1 MTGTSTNRIAWYGTI
16 AILLLTIAAVACSN
30 DSVDPVVAVCDEVF
44 AIDDDVLAERLSADQ
59 LKSRLD
65 NLEFELLPEVRGEVE
80 DAVDRFIWNAREVAE
95 SSTYDYPTFQVLN
108 YLDTYEQMAAH
119 VHAFEAVNDVRWN
132 CAAVGREWVGDAP
145 VITEHVSQ
153 RGIEYGKYTINE
165 LIEFGEALFVA
176 SFNSLDGAGRP
187 GLTGAGESRTR
198 RKSPDNFNRI
208 SGPDSNACSG
218 CHNMPAAGGGGDN
231 VANVF
236 VRGQEFDFVD
246 FDNQLDDR
254 NEVEFEDAVVN
265 LRNVANE
272 RNTLGMFGSGLIE
285 LLAREMTTDLHAIRD
300 EALEAAQESDQP
312 VPAELVTKGVRFGS
326 ITAHSSGFIDTTLV
340 EGVDYDLIIRPFHQ
354 KGVVTSLRAFT
365 NNALNHHHGLQN
377 YERTGAGKD
386 PDGDGVKNE
395 ITPGDSTA
403 LVVFQATLPTPIQ
416 LLPNTKNARAV
427 VTKGEQLFTSIGCA
441 VCHVQEMPLRSL
453 IFTEPG
459 PYNSGSDLGPG
470 QVDALLEFDLADFS
484 PDFPRNSD
492 GDYLIPVFTDLK
504 RHKMGPDLNNE
515 VLEQDDVPT
524 DEWLTRKLWGF
535 ASEPPF
541 LHHGRATLIS
551 EAVEAHGGASQ
562 PARDAFTNLSEE
574 DRNSLIEFLKTLQID
589 SSS

>member
-1 MTGTSTNRIAWYGTI
+1 
-16 AILLLTIAAVACSN
+16 
-30 DSVDPVVAVCDEVF
+30 
-44 AIDDDVLAERLSADQ
+44 
-59 LKSRLD
+59 
-65 NLEFELLPEVRGEVE
+65 
-80 DAVDRFIWNAREVAE
+80 
-95 SSTYDYPTFQVLN
+95 
-108 YLDTYEQMAAH
+108 
-119 VHAFEAVNDVRWN
+119 
-132 CAAVGREWVGDAP
+132 
-145 VITEHVSQ
+145 
-153 RGIEYGKYTINE
+153 
-165 LIEFGEALFVA
+165 
-176 SFNSLDGAGRP
+176 
-187 GLTGAGESRTR
+187 
-198 RKSPDNFNRI
+198 
-208 SGPDSNACSG
+208 
-218 CHNMPAAGGGGDN
+218 MPAAGGGGDN

>member
-1 MTGTSTNRIAWYGTI
+1 MTGALMNRSALYGLL
-16 AILLLTIAAVACSN
+16 AVILLAVVACGNEST
-30 DSVDPVVAVCDEVF
+30 DPVVALCEAVLE
-44 AIDDDVLAERLSADQ
+44 IDDDVLAERLSPEDLIQ
-59 LKSRLD
+59 RLD
-65 NLEFELLPEVRGEVE
+65 YLELELLPEVRGEVE

-95 SSTYDYPTFQVLN
+95 SSTYDYPTFQVLS

-119 VHAFEAVNDVRWN
+119 VHVFEAVNDVRWN
-132 CAAVGREWVGDAP
+132 CAAVGRESLGDAP
-145 VITEHVSQ
+145 VIAEHVSQ

-165 LIEFGEALFVA
+165 LIDFGHALFVA

-187 GLTGAGESRTR
+187 GLTGSGESRTR
-198 RKSPDNFNRI
+198 LKSPDNFNRI
-208 SGPDSNACSG
+208 SGPDANACSG
-218 CHNMPAAGGGGDN
+218 CHNMPSAGGGGDN
-231 VANVF
+231 VANGF
-236 VRGQEFDFVD
+236 VRGEEFDFVD

-254 NEVEFEDAVVN
+254 DEVELEDAIVN

-285 LLAREMTTDLHAIRD
+285 LLAREMTADLHTIRD
-300 EALEAAQESDQP
+300 EALETAKESDQP
-312 VPAELVTKGVRFGS
+312 VPAELITKGVGFGS
-326 ITAHSSGFIDTTLV
+326 ITAHASGFIDTTLV

-365 NNALNHHHGLQN
+365 NNALNSHHGLQT

-416 LLPNTKNARAV
+416 LLPNTKKARAV
-427 VTKGEQLFTSIGCA
+427 VAKGEQLFSSIGCS

-470 QVDALLEFDLADFS
+470 QVDALLEFDLAEFS
-484 PDFPRNSD
+484 PDLPINDD
-492 GDYLIPVFTDLK
+492 GEYLIPVFTDLK
-504 RHKMGPDLNNE
+504 RHKMGSDLNNE

-524 DEWLTRKLWGF
+524 DVWLTRKLWGF

-551 EAVEAHGGASQ
+551 EAIEAHGGESQ
-562 PARDAFTNLSEE
+562 YTRDAFTNLSET
-574 DRNSLIEFLKTLQID
+574 DRNSLIEFLKTLQIE

>member
-1 MTGTSTNRIAWYGTI
+1 MTGASMNRSALYGLFTV
-16 AILLLTIAAVACSN
+16 ILLAVVACGYESIDPAVALCE
-30 DSVDPVVAVCDEVF
+30 EVF
-44 AIDDDVLAERLSADQ
+44 EIDDDVLAERLSPKD
-59 LKSRLD
+59 LIERLD
-65 NLEFELLPEVRGEVE
+65 YLEFELLPEVRGEVE

-119 VHAFEAVNDVRWN
+119 VHAYEAVNDVRWN
-132 CAAVGREWVGDAP
+132 CAEAGREWIGDAP

-165 LIEFGEALFVA
+165 LIEFGEALFIA

-198 RKSPDNFNRI
+198 RKFPDNFNRI

-218 CHNMPAAGGGGDN
+218 CHNMPSTGGAGDN

-246 FDNQLDDR
+246 FDYQLDDR

-265 LRNVANE
+265 FRNVANE

-300 EALEAAQESDQP
+300 EALEAAKASNQP
-312 VPAELVTKGVRFGS
+312 MSAELMTKGIGFGS
-326 ITAHSSGFIDTTLV
+326 ITAHASGFIDTKLV

-365 NNALNHHHGLQN
+365 NNSLNSHHGLQT

-403 LVVFQATLPTPIQ
+403 LVVFQATLPIPIQ
-416 LLPNTKNARAV
+416 LLPRSKKSRAV
-427 VTKGEQLFTSIGCA
+427 VARGEQLFSSIGCS

-484 PDFPRNSD
+484 PDFPLND
-492 GDYLIPVFTDLK
+492 EGEYLIPVFTDLK
-504 RHKMGPDLNNE
+504 RHKMGSDLNNE

-551 EAVEAHGGASQ
+551 EAIEAHGGASQ
-562 PARDAFTNLSEE
+562 SARDSFMNLSED
-574 DRNSLIEFLKTLQID
+574 DRNSLIEFLKTLQIE
-589 SSS
+589 SPS